1 MLYPAFR
8 LQERMQRMTL
18 GTRTWTLIMEAYC
31 HARADE
37 AAKAVAS
44 ASASA
49 DAADDKPSAR
59 KPAKWYNRGATLAV
73 RRSLGYTRFGS
84 VQTKYVDA
92 ARPHFRKK
100 IKQQEAEAAATAKNL
115 AMGLTADGRA
125 KD

>member
-37 AAKAVAS
+37 AAKAA
-44 ASASA
+44 AAA
-49 DAADDKPSAR
+49 AAADDKPSAR
-59 KPAKWYNRGATLAV
+59 KPAAKWYNRGAALAV

-115 AMGLTADGRA
+115 AMGLTADGRV

>member
-1 MLYPAFR
+1 MMSPKAV
-8 LQERMQRMTL
+8 
-18 GTRTWTLIMEAYC
+18 
-31 HARADE
+31 RADVCDCE
-37 AAKAVAS
+37 FLS
-44 ASASA
+44 
-49 DAADDKPSAR
+49 R
-59 KPAKWYNRGATLAV
+59 KELATRIDGTALFIDGYNRGATLAV